1 MSALTQ
7 PLLSNHVL
15 SVLDLRGNCF
25 SQEALLALKTSLYN
39 VGSQIQ
45 LRWADVASTADVMVP
60 SVRALEQNVF
70 SAPHKVSFCYVFTVS
85 LDCFHR

>member
-45 LRWADVASTADVMVP
+45 LRWAEVASTADVMVP